1 MRAAITDRLGRFE
14 LRRRADA
21 GGLKRAAVAVVVVE
35 ARRAGR
41 GGLPA
46 HQAHAA
52 SCSAHGG
59 QWALPGGRVD
69 AGETIEQT
77 ALRELHEELGVLA
90 STDDILGTLDDYP
103 TRSGYLIAPV
113 VVWSP
118 GVTVTPNPAE
128 VAAAYRIAC
137 GELFREGSPEIIAI
151 EESDRPIIRLPL
163 PVANVNAPTAA
174 VLYQF
179 REVALAGRDT
189 RVDHFEQP
197 VFAWR
202 LMPLTI
208 RQPCADGWPTSEPG
222 RRFRNTVVSCSI
234 TCSPRWL
241 IVTWRMRAM
250 PRSGLDAESR
260 SSTMSVITRSVS
272 PGPHRPRELDFAD
285 ARRAQAAGAEHALL
299 EPQLQGH
306 RHGVQARRDQ
316 AAEGPLLGELDVGVE
331 RLRIPLARELDDAGL
346 GQGHAAAHETVADLE
361 VFVIAIGHG
370 TSSM

>member
-1 MRAAITDRLGRFE
+1 VTSFRFDDALRDAIAERLGRFE

-35 ARRAGR
+35 ADVPSMSGERE
-41 GGLPA
+41 
-46 HQAHAA
+46 AA
-52 SCSAHGG
+52 FLLTKRTPKLRAHGG

-202 LMPLTI
+202 
-208 RQPCADGWPTSEPG
+208 
-222 RRFRNTVVSCSI
+222 
-234 TCSPRWL
+234 
-241 IVTWRMRAM
+241 
-250 PRSGLDAESR
+250 
-260 SSTMSVITRSVS
+260 
-272 PGPHRPRELDFAD
+272 
-285 ARRAQAAGAEHALL
+285 
-299 EPQLQGH
+299 
-306 RHGVQARRDQ
+306 
-316 AAEGPLLGELDVGVE
+316 
-331 RLRIPLARELDDAGL
+331 
-346 GQGHAAAHETVADLE
+346 
-361 VFVIAIGHG
+361 
-370 TSSM
+370 

>member
-1 MRAAITDRLGRFE
+1 MTSFHFDDALRGAIAQRLGRFE

-35 ARRAGR
+35 ADTPSISGERE
-41 GGLPA
+41 
-46 HQAHAA
+46 AA
-52 SCSAHGG
+52 FLLTKRTPKLRAHGG

-118 GVTVTPNPAE
+118 GITVTPNPAE

-137 GELFREGSPEIIAI
+137 GQLFREGSPEIIAI

-202 LMPLTI
+202 
-208 RQPCADGWPTSEPG
+208 
-222 RRFRNTVVSCSI
+222 
-234 TCSPRWL
+234 
-241 IVTWRMRAM
+241 
-250 PRSGLDAESR
+250 
-260 SSTMSVITRSVS
+260 
-272 PGPHRPRELDFAD
+272 
-285 ARRAQAAGAEHALL
+285 
-299 EPQLQGH
+299 
-306 RHGVQARRDQ
+306 
-316 AAEGPLLGELDVGVE
+316 
-331 RLRIPLARELDDAGL
+331 
-346 GQGHAAAHETVADLE
+346 
-361 VFVIAIGHG
+361 
-370 TSSM
+370 

>member
-1 MRAAITDRLGRFE
+1 VKQFHFDDALRDAITDRLGRFE
-14 LRRRADA
+14 LRRRADT

-35 ARRAGR
+35 ADAPSKSGERE
-41 GGLPA
+41 
-46 HQAHAA
+46 AA
-52 SCSAHGG
+52 FLLTKRTPKLRSHGG

-137 GELFREGSPEIIAI
+137 SELFREGSPEIVAI

-202 LMPLTI
+202 
-208 RQPCADGWPTSEPG
+208 
-222 RRFRNTVVSCSI
+222 
-234 TCSPRWL
+234 
-241 IVTWRMRAM
+241 
-250 PRSGLDAESR
+250 
-260 SSTMSVITRSVS
+260 
-272 PGPHRPRELDFAD
+272 
-285 ARRAQAAGAEHALL
+285 
-299 EPQLQGH
+299 
-306 RHGVQARRDQ
+306 
-316 AAEGPLLGELDVGVE
+316 
-331 RLRIPLARELDDAGL
+331 
-346 GQGHAAAHETVADLE
+346 
-361 VFVIAIGHG
+361 
-370 TSSM
+370 

>member
-1 MRAAITDRLGRFE
+1 MTSFRFDDALRGAIAQRLGRFE

-35 ARRAGR
+35 ADVPGE
-41 GGLPA
+41 
-46 HQAHAA
+46 AA
-52 SCSAHGG
+52 FLLTKRTPKLRAHGG
-59 QWALPGGRVD
+59 QW
-69 AGETIEQT
+69 
-77 ALRELHEELGVLA
+77 A

-202 LMPLTI
+202 
-208 RQPCADGWPTSEPG
+208 
-222 RRFRNTVVSCSI
+222 
-234 TCSPRWL
+234 
-241 IVTWRMRAM
+241 
-250 PRSGLDAESR
+250 
-260 SSTMSVITRSVS
+260 
-272 PGPHRPRELDFAD
+272 
-285 ARRAQAAGAEHALL
+285 
-299 EPQLQGH
+299 
-306 RHGVQARRDQ
+306 
-316 AAEGPLLGELDVGVE
+316 
-331 RLRIPLARELDDAGL
+331 
-346 GQGHAAAHETVADLE
+346 
-361 VFVIAIGHG
+361 
-370 TSSM
+370 